1 MKILRIQGKKS
12 GIHCRRNS
20 ISILRQLL
28 CDLPGSSQYA
38 VPPVPENRSILDAIC
53 LALFNNM
60 PRTTGIEGTKM
71 PDVGQEFIQQGDR
84 RQILRRG
91 TAEAMAAVEFIAVDG
106 KSYRSVWRVWRANN
120 KISGK
125 LQPAELR
132 VYPLGDPSPITTGI
146 SESENKLIQL
156 IGLNY
161 NQFTRT
167 VLLAQN
173 EFARFLKARKEEKA
187 EVLEN

>member
-1 MKILRIQGKKS
+1 MKILRIQGKNLASIAGEFDIDFTAAPLRSAGIFAICGPTGAGKS
-12 GIHCRRNS
+12 T
-20 ISILRQLL
+20 
-28 CDLPGSSQYA
+28 
-38 VPPVPENRSILDAIC
+38 ILDAIC

-91 TAEAMAAVEFIAVDG
+91 TAEAMAAIEFIAVDG

-167 VLLAQN
+167 VL
-173 EFARFLKARKEEKA
+173 
-187 EVLEN
+187 